1 MAQIITSAQ
10 CDTECGRAA
19 VIMCEVHRSHF
30 LLCSTFS
37 FVSQLSTKR
46 ETCGDK
52 SRQLRDAQ
60 QDARDKVEVKKCFLA
75 LNKTSYVINHSLDLS
90 TM

>member
-1 MAQIITSAQ
+1 
-10 CDTECGRAA
+10 
-19 VIMCEVHRSHF
+19 MCEVHRKVIS
-30 LLCSTFS
+30 SS
-37 FVSQLSTKR
+37 AVSVSRHQLILPPHPQLSTKR

-75 LNKTSYVINHSLDLS
+75 LHKRVINHLLGRS
-90 TM
+90 TA